1 MLPFLKNKQAG
12 GISAQIINRKPDVN
26 SMESPEENDSDSGLK
41 ACAVDLINSIHNRD
55 EKGVMEAL
63 RSAFEFLESQ
73 PHVENE
79 ELESEGLEE

>member
-26 SMESPEENDSDSGLK
+26 SAEPQEDDSDAGLR
-41 ACAVDLINSIHNRD
+41 ACAIDLINSIHNKD
-55 EKGVMEAL
+55 EKGVMLAL

-73 PHVENE
+73 PHEENE
-79 ELESEGLEE
+79 ELESEGLGE